1 MLSWKYVVM
10 VLNFSKN
17 DPTTR
22 RVPENKL
29 FFISF
34 GKFSDKNSMLESL
47 VAIFYVYRLHP
58 VTL

>member
-1 MLSWKYVVM
+1 M
-10 VLNFSKN
+10 VLNFGKN